1 MNGNGTAPET
11 PVEVPETP
19 EGVTAEPWMQPA
31 PPPWMH
37 DFLPASCI
45 FDCQGPDC
53 DQAARAYWQ
62 NNVGF
67 VAPGWQAL
75 DQKPMCSWL
84 CVARYA
90 ALRAEDQLAV
100 LRPNLD
106 EAQGE
111 ALPLG
116 TRKRARHN

>member
-1 MNGNGTAPET
+1 MNGNGTAEDVPVEAPET
-11 PVEVPETP
+11 
-19 EGVTAEPWMQPA
+19 PA

-37 DFLPASCI
+37 DWLPASCI

-67 VAPGWQAL
+67 VAPGWQAM
-75 DQKPMCSWL
+75 DQRPFCSWL

-90 ALRAEDQLAV
+90 AR
-100 LRPNLD
+100 
-106 EAQGE
+106 EAQEQIAQYPVGSE
-111 ALPLG
+111 ARAQIETAHLEAKDLAPTG
-116 TRKRARHN
+116 KRSRHN

>member
-1 MNGNGTAPET
+1 MDGNGTEDPT
-11 PVEVPETP
+11 QVPET
-19 EGVTAEPWMQPA
+19 PA

-53 DQAARAYWQ
+53 DQSARAYWQ

-67 VAPGWQAL
+67 IAPGWQAL
-75 DQKPMCSWL
+75 DQRPFCSWL

-90 ALRAEDQLAV
+90 ALRAQDQIAQYPGGSEA
-100 LRPNLD
+100 REQIESAHA
-106 EAQGE
+106 EAQD
-111 ALPLG
+111 LVS
-116 TRKRARHN
+116 TRKRTRHN

>member
-1 MNGNGTAPET
+1 MNGNGTAEES
-11 PVEVPETP
+11 PVEVPET
-19 EGVTAEPWMQPA
+19 PA

-53 DQAARAYWQ
+53 DQQARAYWQ

-67 VAPGWQAL
+67 VAPGWQAM
-75 DQKPMCSWL
+75 DQRPFCSWL

-90 ALRAEDQLAV
+90 ALRAQDQIEQGQAETGGD
-100 LRPNLD
+100 RPAPGSITMVD
-106 EAQGE
+106 
-111 ALPLG
+111 